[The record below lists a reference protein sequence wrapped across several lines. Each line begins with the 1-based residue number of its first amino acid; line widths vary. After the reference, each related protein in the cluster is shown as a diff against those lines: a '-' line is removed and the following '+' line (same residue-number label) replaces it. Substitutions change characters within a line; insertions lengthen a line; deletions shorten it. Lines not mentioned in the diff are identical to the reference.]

1 MNEEFKNAFNS
12 LSINE
17 KRNQISNELLIIG
30 ELIKIAEK
38 NIGIP
43 SILMVKNYDS
53 ISDSILSE
61 SEMLDFIYEDIYNIQ
76 KELITLLSVDK
87 MI

>member
-12 LSINE
+12 LSVNE

-30 ELIKIAEK
+30 ELIKIMEQ
-38 NIGIP
+38 NIGIT
-43 SILMVKNYDS
+43 SILTIKNYDS
-53 ISDSILSE
+53 ISDSTLSE

-76 KELITLLSVDK
+76 RELITILSIDK
-87 MI
+87 